1 MLLERW
7 SSIATSNLSKT
18 FLTDP
23 PTLFTTQV
31 LQPSTDPSRAEQR
44 GTITEISSNVA
55 RARSDLGTAT
65 IIDTLEDTIWGTA
78 TACITSFADILCIAL
93 RRDDHEGGAGVE
105 ILPKMSLARFASE
118 NFASVEE
125 DLRMRNGLRD
135 TIDKL
140 GRREG
145 ELSWIEKGGK
155 KFSSIQVLEA
165 TLEYVE
171 GLEGTKMIEE
181 RVSDDDVGSRMDI
194 DSEKTL
200 PVISPQLKKSI
211 QSLKDQIQGT
221 YSCRC
226 AN

>member
-1 MLLERW
+1 
-7 SSIATSNLSKT
+7 
-18 FLTDP
+18 
-23 PTLFTTQV
+23 
-31 LQPSTDPSRAEQR
+31 
-44 GTITEISSNVA
+44 
-55 RARSDLGTAT
+55 
-65 IIDTLEDTIWGTA
+65 
-78 TACITSFADILCIAL
+78 
-93 RRDDHEGGAGVE
+93 
-105 ILPKMSLARFASE
+105 MSLARFASE

-125 DLRMRNGLRD
+125 HLRMRNGLRD

-155 KFSSIQVLEA
+155 KFNSIQVLEA

-181 RVSDDDVGSRMDI
+181 GVSDDDVGSRMDI

-211 QSLKDQIQGT
+211 QTLKGQIQGT
-221 YSCRC
+221 YSRRC